1 MKVAYTGKLEA
12 LTPAEV
18 SRIETKFAKIAK
30 LLDAKKGER
39 EAHVILTTERH
50 LNHAEITVRYYEH
63 ALVGVAS
70 ATDRFTAITT
80 AIDKLEKQILRIR
93 ERNRDTKRGPRQ
105 ERQEFAEPVS
115 AETAAQTAAAEAE
128 PEAGEGPQVFPVN
141 HHERRKPMTLDEAL
155 MEIEDRAY
163 VVYRDAETNRVSVL
177 LRRRDGNYDLVQA

>member
-18 SRIETKFAKIAK
+18 SRIETKFGKIAK

-93 ERNRDTKRGPRQ
+93 ERNRDTKRGPK
-105 ERQEFAEPVS
+105 QEFAEPVS
-115 AETAAQTAAAEAE
+115 VETAAQPAAAGAE
-128 PEAGEGPQVFPVN
+128 PETSEGPQVFPVN
-141 HHERRKPMTLDEAL
+141 HHERRKPITLDEAL

>member
-12 LTPAEV
+12 LTPAEIGK
-18 SRIETKFAKIAK
+18 IEAKFGKIAK

-50 LNHAEITVRYYEH
+50 LNHAEITVHIHEH
-63 ALVGVAS
+63 DLVGVAS

-93 ERNRDTKRGPRQ
+93 ERARDTKRGPK
-105 ERQEFAEPVS
+105 QEFTEPAS
-115 AETAAQTAAAEAE
+115 AGTAASQAASEAE
-128 PEAGEGPQVFPVN
+128 PEAGEGPQVYRIN
-141 HHERRKPMTLDEAL
+141 HHERRKPMTLEEAL
-155 MEIEDRAY
+155 LEIEDRAY
-163 VVYRDAETNRVSVL
+163 VVYRDAETDRVSVL

>member
-12 LTPAEV
+12 LTPAEIGK
-18 SRIETKFAKIAK
+18 IEAKFGKIAK

-50 LNHAEITVRYYEH
+50 LNHAEITVHIHEH
-63 ALVGVAS
+63 DLVGVAS

-93 ERNRDTKRGPRQ
+93 ERARDTKRGPKQ
-105 ERQEFAEPVS
+105 EKQEFTEPAS
-115 AETAAQTAAAEAE
+115 AETAASQAASDAE
-128 PEAGEGPQVFPVN
+128 PDGGEGPQVYPIN
-141 HHERRKPMTLDEAL
+141 HHERRKPMTLEEAML
-155 MEIEDRAY
+155 EIEDRAY
-163 VVYRDAETNRVSVL
+163 VVYRDAETDRVSVL